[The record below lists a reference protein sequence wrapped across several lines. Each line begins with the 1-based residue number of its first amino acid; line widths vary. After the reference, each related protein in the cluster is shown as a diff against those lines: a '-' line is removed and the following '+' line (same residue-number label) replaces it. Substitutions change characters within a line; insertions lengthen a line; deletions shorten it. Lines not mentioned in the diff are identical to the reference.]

1 MLLSNIYLLV
11 YHCLLYTVYRLPSI
25 MVVHERFLRII
36 KYMKTVLNESIPTLI
51 IQMVDKMFTEYG
63 IMTLKDLALSNT
75 EDVKDWF
82 LLNSCTCISL

>member
-1 MLLSNIYLLV
+1 
-11 YHCLLYTVYRLPSI
+11 
-25 MVVHERFLRII
+25 
-36 KYMKTVLNESIPTLI
+36 MKTVLNESIPTLI